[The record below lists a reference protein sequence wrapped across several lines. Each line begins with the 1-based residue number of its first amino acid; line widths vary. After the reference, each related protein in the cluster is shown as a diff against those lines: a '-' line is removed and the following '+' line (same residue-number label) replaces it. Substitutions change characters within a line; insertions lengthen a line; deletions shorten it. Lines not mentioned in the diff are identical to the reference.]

1 MGEPASG
8 LRRIRGDDGPGAFAG
23 SSPQGSAWPP
33 GAAVTVADGAEA
45 APGPGDAPRI
55 VAAGGTPPPD
65 ATGAVCELYRAHYQS
80 LVRMAALLVGDLA
93 AAEQVVQDSLVAM
106 HANWRWLKRR
116 EKSLAFVRRYVI
128 NRSRSALRHQLNGE
142 GDAGAPRPQVPGAA
156 CDAGPQLERSPVVAA
171 LDRLSRRQR
180 EALVLRYYAD
190 LSEAETAAAMG
201 ISPGAVKSHT
211 ARAMLA
217 VREALGPEA

>member
-1 MGEPASG
+1 MGDAPH
-8 LRRIRGDDGPGAFAG
+8 RRVRGDDGRDTFAASRPHDGALPHG
-23 SSPQGSAWPP
+23 VGVS
-33 GAAVTVADGAEA
+33 VADGADA
-45 APGPGDAPRI
+45 APGPSDSPTR
-55 VAAGGTPPPD
+55 VAGWGAAEPG
-65 ATGAVCELYRAHYQS
+65 ATGALGELYQAHYQS

-106 HANWRWLKRR
+106 HANWRWLKRP
-116 EKSLAFVRRYVI
+116 ETSLAFVRRCVI

-142 GDAGAPRPQVPGAA
+142 RDAGPPPPQVPSAA
-156 CDAGPQLERSPVVAA
+156 CDADPQRERSPVVAA

-180 EALVLRYYAD
+180 EALVLRYYAG

-201 ISPGAVKSHT
+201 ISPGAVKDHT

-217 VREALGPEA
+217 IREALGPET

>member
-1 MGEPASG
+1 MGEAASG
-8 LRRIRGDDGPGAFAG
+8 LRRIRGDDGPGVFAG
-23 SSPQGSAWPP
+23 SSPPGGAWGP
-33 GAAVTVADGAEA
+33 GVAVTVADGGEP
-45 APGPGDAPRI
+45 APGPGDAATS
-55 VAAGGTPPPD
+55 VAARGTPPPD
-65 ATGAVCELYRAHYQS
+65 ATGAVCELYRAHYPS

-116 EKSLAFVRRYVI
+116 DKALAFVRRGVI
-128 NRSRSALRHQLNGE
+128 NRSRSALRHRGVDE
-142 GDAGAPRPQVPGAA
+142 PDAGPPLAQMPGAA
-156 CDAGPQLERSPVVAA
+156 PDAQAQLTCAPVVAA
-171 LDRLSRRQR
+171 LGRLSRRQR

-190 LSEAETAAAMG
+190 LSEAETASAMG

-217 VREALGPEA
+217 IGDALEPET

>member
-1 MGEPASG
+1 MGDAPH
-8 LRRIRGDDGPGAFAG
+8 RWVRGDDDRDTFAASRPHDGALPHG
-23 SSPQGSAWPP
+23 V
-33 GAAVTVADGAEA
+33 AVTVADGTEA
-45 APGPGDAPRI
+45 APGPGDAPAS
-55 VAAGGTPPPD
+55 VAAGGTAPPG
-65 ATGAVCELYRAHYQS
+65 ATGAVGELYRAHYRS
-80 LVRMAALLVGDLA
+80 LVQMTALLVGDLA

-116 EKSLAFVRRYVI
+116 EKSLAFVRRCVI
-128 NRSRSALRHQLNGE
+128 NRSRSALRHQLSGE
-142 GDAGAPRPQVPGAA
+142 PDAGPPLPQVPRAA
-156 CDAGPQLERSPVVAA
+156 SNGDPQLERSPVVAA

-201 ISPGAVKSHT
+201 ISAGAVKSHT

-217 VREALGPEA
+217 IREALGPEA

>member
-1 MGEPASG
+1 MGDAPY
-8 LRRIRGDDGPGAFAG
+8 RRARGDDDRGTLAASRPQDGALLHG
-23 SSPQGSAWPP
+23 V
-33 GAAVTVADGAEA
+33 AVTVADGAGA
-45 APGPGDAPRI
+45 APGPGESPTG
-55 VAAGGTPPPD
+55 AAGRGPAEP
-65 ATGAVCELYRAHYQS
+65 GASGALGELYQAHYRS

-116 EKSLAFVRRYVI
+116 EKSLAFVRRRVI
-128 NRSRSALRHQLNGE
+128 NRSRSALRHQLSGE
-142 GDAGAPRPQVPGAA
+142 RDAGPPLPQVPSAA
-156 CDAGPQLERSPVVAA
+156 CDAGPQLECSPIVAA

-217 VREALGPEA
+217 IREALGPEA

>member
-65 ATGAVCELYRAHYQS
+65 ATGAVCELYRAHYPS

-116 EKSLAFVRRYVI
+116 DKALAFVRRSVI
-128 NRSRSALRHQLNGE
+128 NRSRSAQRHRGAE
-142 GDAGAPRPQVPGAA
+142 ERDAGPPPPQVPGAA
-156 CDAGPQLERSPVVAA
+156 PDAQAQLTCAPVVAA
-171 LDRLSRRQR
+171 LGRLSRRQR
-180 EALVLRYYAD
+180 EVLVLRYYAD
-190 LSEAETAAAMG
+190 LSEAETASAMG

-217 VREALGPEA
+217 IGDALEPEA